1 MSCSQNELQQ
11 LVETQE
17 ELNETLT
24 ENIESL
30 ISDINNA
37 NQMDDSPSKAKKIN
51 QISKEYNRILGDL
64 SVLQDNIT
72 DIQLCETSFPELK
85 SFTGLKQSK
94 IKKHIS
100 LKSYCSEDGISRN
113 GCDTEFCKSYSKSKC
128 PFDYKKYLV
137 YLGVGVGVFVLLFV
151 FIQMMKGGGRRGY
164 YPPPY

>member
-11 LVETQE
+11 LVDTQK
-17 ELNETLT
+17 ELNETIT
-24 ENIESL
+24 KDIESL
-30 ISDINNA
+30 ISDINRA

-64 SVLQDNIT
+64 SVLQGNIT
-72 DIQLCETSFPELK
+72 EIQLCETSFPELK

-94 IKKHIS
+94 INKHVD
-100 LKSYCSEDGISRN
+100 LKRYCSEGGDG
-113 GCDTEFCKSYSKSKC
+113 CETEFCKAYSKSKC

-151 FIQMMKGGGRRGY
+151 FIQMMKGGGMRGY
-164 YPPPY
+164 YPPRY

>member
-24 ENIESL
+24 TDIESL
-30 ISDINNA
+30 ISDINKA
-37 NQMDDSPSKAKKIN
+37 NQMDDSSSKAKKIN
-51 QISKEYNRILGDL
+51 KISKEYNRILGEIR
-64 SVLQDNIT
+64 VLQGNIT
-72 DIQLCETSFPELK
+72 DIQICETSFPDLK

-94 IKKHIS
+94 IKKHVS
-100 LKSYCSEDGISRN
+100 LKRYCSEGGD
-113 GCDTEFCKSYSKSKC
+113 GCDTEFCKAYSKSKC